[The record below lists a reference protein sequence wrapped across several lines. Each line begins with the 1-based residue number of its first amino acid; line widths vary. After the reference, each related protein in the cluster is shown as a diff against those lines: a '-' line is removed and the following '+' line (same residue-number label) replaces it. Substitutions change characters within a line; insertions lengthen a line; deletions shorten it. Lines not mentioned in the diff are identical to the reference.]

1 MKRKRKPISEFEAQR
16 IAQLLMQHHAAHL
29 AEDEWFE
36 VEGYRTPDEVYTKM
50 TLRNE
55 DDSMVY
61 PIECRIDLEYNGIKS
76 QLQGQDLL
84 LDFQDY
90 YFGRYFEEDRDLY
103 VTIDWGNI
111 QFDDY
116 TLQVRGQIRNL
127 KVERLTSRFLAG
139 DLSAE
144 EVEQQ
149 AKSKSSSS

>member
-1 MKRKRKPISEFEAQR
+1 MKRKPISEFEAQR
-16 IAQLLMQHHAAHL
+16 IAQLLMQRHTAHL

-61 PIECRIDLEYNGIKS
+61 PVECRIDLEYNNIKS

-90 YFGRYFEEDRDLY
+90 YFGRYFEENRDLY
-103 VTIDWGNI
+103 LTIDWGAI
-111 QFDDY
+111 QFDEF
-116 TLQVRGQIRNL
+116 TLQARGQILNPKL
-127 KVERLTSRFLAG
+127 DRLTDRFLAG
-139 DLSAE
+139 DLSAD
-144 EVEQQ
+144 EVEKQ
-149 AKSKSSSS
+149 ARSKNPSS